1 MPDTRL
7 IERWLPIA
15 EIGEE
20 STRERRSMTALP
32 PTYYLHVWW
41 ARRPLVASRA
51 AVLAS
56 LLPADADRKRFLHVL
71 GIHGDPVAAKK
82 RIAEATRKGERLGA
96 AAYGYARA
104 FSYTPD
110 SENREWLRGKGMT
123 RATVL
128 DPTAGGG
135 SIPFEAVRCGLSVLA
150 NDLNP
155 VAVLIERATVEWPTR
170 HGLALNEAV
179 EELGTRFAAEVRRRL
194 DGLFPAEPQHQSN
207 VRPDGYLWAR
217 TVTCPYCEGLVP
229 LSPNWRLAPGG
240 TGVRVLPQCASGPG
254 SEGRVCSFEI
264 VNSAEEQSG
273 GTVARGS
280 GLCPFPDCGRV
291 IDGNAIKKRA
301 QDGRMGDQ
309 LYAVVYKKEI
319 PVQTKTGK
327 TRWKWVRCF
336 RATRPED
343 DNSAHISARLAEKMP
358 EWEALDIVPSER
370 FPANSNDDRPIQYG
384 MPLWRDLFS
393 PRQLL
398 CHGTSVE
405 VFREMLDADRD
416 AGELTAVLRA
426 AYGYL
431 ALTLDTAL
439 NYNNRAGRWDSTTGR
454 VRSMFDRHDY
464 AFVWSYAEMAPL
476 VTGLGYDWA
485 VEKTTKCIREL
496 VSLVRPPSGAPANG
510 LFAEP
515 TNASSPP
522 PLTITCKPGHDLDHI
537 ADASVDVV
545 VMDPPY
551 YDNVMYA
558 ELSDFFYVWLK
569 RTAGHV
575 FPELFRRRLTDKEN
589 EAVANLA
596 RFAGQK
602 GAKAR
607 AGRDYQERMAAI
619 FAECRRVLKPDGVMT
634 LMFTHKATGAWDALT
649 TGLIEA
655 GFVITASWPINTE
668 AQGSLHIKD
677 KAAANSTI
685 FLVCR
690 PRTSETAADPAAP
703 MMAAEP
709 VATYEGSPIAVEPSA
724 DLFWEDIEPT
734 VAHAVR
740 RRVRGVPGGGDRRGG
755 PLPRVLRPG
764 ARRVLPP
771 LAAPPGPAAGRT
783 RTPPRH
789 PQAGSLRRSPRPLR
803 CGPRGRSRRRP
814 AGGKALAP
822 PAVDRDG
829 GRRGSRSDDRLLR
842 PRLGRLQGPG
852 VRLRRGAPPRPCRG
866 GGPRRPDRRPP
877 RREAGQRPPSLGQ
890 LPPGCRRSAW
900 ATRRLA
906 RHGGRAALRGEP
918 GAPAHPRRGD
928 GASPDDPAG
937 RRTAFSAGAQ
947 GGARSAPAPR
957 GSHGGGP
964 LGCRCRLWERLRGA
978 EPAPPVRFPRPREG
992 APATLGLGADGLLT
1006 VLRSRRWRRK
1016 YTRDDGDLVA
1026 GFYVPALESAVRYD
1040 RLTGYFGA
1048 GALAL
1053 AARGVEGL
1061 VRNDGHM
1068 RLVVGCTLDPDEVAA
1083 IERGSAWREQ
1093 VERRLASVPL
1103 EPPDQAATD
1112 ALELLAW
1119 MLARGCL
1126 DVKVAVPCDDQGRP
1140 AAQDGIFHEKSGIIE
1155 DSGRQP
1161 DRLDR
1166 KPQRDSGRLAT
1177 RNWESIHVFTSW
1189 GPEPAARRGRGSQLR
1204 SHLGG
1209 PVPPP
1214 QGDGRSRG
1222 GASGP
1227 ASIPAQGAT
1236 ARPACGMSR
1245 WRFRSANSN
1254 RRSAP
1259 DPCSRPEKPRL
1270 VVPRRRSFPCR
1281 RRRAGRRG
1289 DGSRDTMAPPGAR
1302 LRSPLPKLAAAPA
1315 DRRRSGTRQDD
1326 PGRDAP
1332 PAGVARRA
1340 GEADP
1345 DPRSPRGAPP
1355 VADRAPGEVQPEL
1368 ADLRRPAA

>member
-1 MPDTRL
+1 MTGCEPNYWQVPTDCSASSSRRVGRSSGRRETESAPSCRRFESESVPDTRL

-703 MMAAEP
+703 TMAAEP

-740 RRVRGVPGGGDRRGG
+740 RRVREFQEAGIAGVDLYLASFGPALEEFSRRWPLRRGRPRVEPARLRGTRKQDLFSEARDPYAAVPEDALDVARREVKRWRLQQLTEMEAGEDLDPTTAFFVLAWDAFKAPAFAYDEALRLARAAGVDLDGQIVGHLGEKRGSDLHLWDSSRRAAAGALGPPDGSRGMVDALHYAANRVRRRTLDEAMELLRTIRLDAEPRFLLALKAVLEVLPLPGG
-755 PLPRVLRPG
+755 VTG
-764 ARRVLPP
+764 AALSG
-771 LAAPPGPAAGRT
+771 AAAGF
-783 RTPPRH
+783 
-789 PQAGSLRRSPRPLR
+789 GSDFE
-803 CGPRGRSRRRP
+803 
-814 AGGKALAP
+814 ALN
-822 PAVDRDG
+822 
-829 GRRGSRSDDRLLR
+829 
-842 PRLGRLQGPG
+842 
-852 VRLRRGAPPRPCRG
+852 RLRR
-866 GGPRRPDRRPP
+866 
-877 RREAGQRPPSLGQ
+877 
-890 LPPGCRRSAW
+890 
-900 ATRRLA
+900 
-906 RHGGRAALRGEP
+906 
-918 GAPAHPRRGD
+918 
-928 GASPDDPAG
+928 
-937 RRTAFSAGAQ
+937 F
-947 GGARSAPAPR
+947 
-957 GSHGGGP
+957 
-964 LGCRCRLWERLRGA
+964 
-978 EPAPPVRFPRPREG
+978 
-992 APATLGLGADGLLT
+992 
-1006 VLRSRRWRRK
+1006 
-1016 YTRDDGDLVA
+1016 
-1026 GFYVPALESAVRYD
+1026 GFR
-1040 RLTGYFGA
+1040 
-1048 GALAL
+1048 
-1053 AARGVEGL
+1053 
-1061 VRNDGHM
+1061 
-1068 RLVVGCTLDPDEVAA
+1068 
-1083 IERGSAWREQ
+1083 
-1093 VERRLASVPL
+1093 
-1103 EPPDQAATD
+1103 
-1112 ALELLAW
+1112 
-1119 MLARGCL
+1119 
-1126 DVKVAVPCDDQGRP
+1126 
-1140 AAQDGIFHEKSGIIE
+1140 
-1155 DSGRQP
+1155 
-1161 DRLDR
+1161 
-1166 KPQRDSGRLAT
+1166 
-1177 RNWESIHVFTSW
+1177 
-1189 GPEPAARRGRGSQLR
+1189 
-1204 SHLGG
+1204 
-1209 PVPPP
+1209 
-1214 QGDGRSRG
+1214 
-1222 GASGP
+1222 
-1227 ASIPAQGAT
+1227 
-1236 ARPACGMSR
+1236 
-1245 WRFRSANSN
+1245 
-1254 RRSAP
+1254 
-1259 DPCSRPEKPRL
+1259 
-1270 VVPRRRSFPCR
+1270 
-1281 RRRAGRRG
+1281 
-1289 DGSRDTMAPPGAR
+1289 
-1302 LRSPLPKLAAAPA
+1302 
-1315 DRRRSGTRQDD
+1315 
-1326 PGRDAP
+1326 
-1332 PAGVARRA
+1332 
-1340 GEADP
+1340 
-1345 DPRSPRGAPP
+1345 
-1355 VADRAPGEVQPEL
+1355 DRAKEPRQLSVWEQT
-1368 ADLRRPAA
+1368 AS